1 MKSEKTCTLQAQSV
15 RALHNWMLERQEE
28 TRTKTSAAMKPHNG
42 AIIHYVESMRL
53 FAVATRAVS
62 QDDVLDLGPSEV

>member
-1 MKSEKTCTLQAQSV
+1 M

-28 TRTKTSAAMKPHNG
+28 TRMKTSAAMKPHNG

-53 FAVATRAVS
+53 FAAGAARTYNTLSTAL
-62 QDDVLDLGPSEV
+62 VLFTFPHPPRPE